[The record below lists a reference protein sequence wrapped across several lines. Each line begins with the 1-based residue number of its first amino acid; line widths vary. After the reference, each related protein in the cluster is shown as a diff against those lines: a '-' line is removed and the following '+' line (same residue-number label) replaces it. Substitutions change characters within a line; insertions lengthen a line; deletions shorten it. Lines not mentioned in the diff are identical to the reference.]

1 MHLQMNREQ
10 IFLPPTDMS
19 NRPELKNREIGLQR
33 LCILL
38 AIAALTVCFACQ
50 QQPGAVPEDGD
61 RPPLLLF
68 CGAGIQLPVS
78 ELVESFSQ
86 IHQCRMEV
94 DYAGSELLLSR
105 ITLKK
110 KGDLYMPG
118 DQSYVDIAAE
128 AGMIESSA
136 VACYFVPTIL
146 VAKGNPKRVASLQDL
161 TREGLRLGL
170 GDAKACAI
178 GRQSK
183 KIFEKNNIPWTDV
196 EPNLAFQSLT
206 VNELGIQIQAGSLD
220 AVIVWDAVA
229 SQYLAHGELVPIPMD
244 QNVISTVPVGILE
257 FSQQKALARQFV
269 DFASSEKGQAIF
281 RRHHYR
287 VHPPIESVP

>member
-1 MHLQMNREQ
+1 MHFQINREQ
-10 IFLPPTDMS
+10 IFLPPTDIP
-19 NRPELKNREIGLQR
+19 NRPELKNREMRLQR
-33 LCILL
+33 LSILL

-50 QQPGAVPEDGD
+50 QRPGVVPEDGD
-61 RPPLLLF
+61 LPPLLLF

-86 IHQCRMEV
+86 SYQCRMEV

-110 KGDLYMPG
+110 NGDLYMPG

-128 AGMIESSA
+128 AGMIESST

-146 VAKGNPKRVASLQDL
+146 VEKGNPKRVASLQDL

-196 EPNLAFQSLT
+196 ESNLAFQSLT

-229 SQYLAHGELVPIPMD
+229 SQYLEHGELVPIPME

-257 FSQQKALARQFV
+257 FSRQKALARQFAE
-269 DFASSEKGQAIF
+269 FAASERGQAIF